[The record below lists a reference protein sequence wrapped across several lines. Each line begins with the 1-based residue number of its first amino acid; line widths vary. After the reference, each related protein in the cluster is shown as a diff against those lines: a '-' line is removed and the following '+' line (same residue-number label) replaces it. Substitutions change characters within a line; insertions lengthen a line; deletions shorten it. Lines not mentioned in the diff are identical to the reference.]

1 MLSIAELAHQRDP
14 QAIAEII
21 RQELQTLDSNH
32 LDVEVSI
39 VDSNLEL
46 QIRTDSAIDKEKLL
60 TLVSS
65 NLRTLHIESVAKF
78 KIHCWRNDDEMNEQ
92 RLLWTEQFMMESLPS
107 SLSKPLELESEHLEL
122 PESLSL
128 EKRSPETQLS
138 KDSVLQ
144 KAINNLSSNS
154 TKTRK
159 QLQPAEQ
166 LQEPILVG
174 KSLND
179 LATPTVEKHQ
189 IANQSTNSTNNY
201 HLQLLLVGLS
211 IVLLG
216 LGIGALVRA
225 ITSKNVISPNAEIS
239 SSNLS
244 SSNLSVNKSSDQN
257 PQNIKSQSLDPALTT
272 NPTKPSST
280 TALPTLPTETTVN
293 PTPNISDLAP
303 STPTQSPSTSSEDDK
318 PITLEKFNR
327 VQKGMTVEQVDKI
340 FGVSGKV
347 IAENTTNN
355 SVGRVYSWKNPQ
367 GSNAIVEFKDG
378 QVVAKAQAGL

>member
-46 QIRTDSAIDKEKLL
+46 QIRTDSTIDKEKLL

-78 KIHCWRNDDEMNEQ
+78 KIHCWRNDEMNEQ
-92 RLLWTEQFMMESLPS
+92 RLLWTEQFMMESLSS

-122 PESLSL
+122 PESFAL

-174 KSLND
+174 KALNN
-179 LATPTVEKHQ
+179 LATPPVEKYQ
-189 IANQSTNSTNNY
+189 TANQSTNSTNNY

-244 SSNLSVNKSSDQN
+244 VNKSSDQN

-272 NPTKPSST
+272 NPTKPPST
-280 TALPTLPTETTVN
+280 TVLPTLPADTTVN
-293 PTPNISDLAP
+293 STPNISDLTP
-303 STPTQSPSTSSEDDK
+303 SNPTQSPSTSQEDDK

>member
-21 RQELQTLDSNH
+21 RQELQTLDSNR

-92 RLLWTEQFMMESLPS
+92 RLLWTEQFMMESLSS

-122 PESLSL
+122 PESLAL

-159 QLQPAEQ
+159 QLLPAEQ

-174 KSLND
+174 TALNN
-179 LATPTVEKHQ
+179 LATPPVEKHH
-189 IANQSTNSTNNY
+189 IDNQSTNSTNNY

-211 IVLLG
+211 IILLG

-225 ITSKNVISPNAEIS
+225 ITSKNVISPNAEI
-239 SSNLS
+239 S

-280 TALPTLPTETTVN
+280 KALPTLPADTTVN
-293 PTPNISDLAP
+293 STPNISDLTP
-303 STPTQSPSTSSEDDK
+303 SNPTQSPSTSQEDDK

-355 SVGRVYSWKNPQ
+355 SVGQVYSWKNPQ